1 MAFTDML
8 SQLGSVDLFKKGSA
22 LGIDIGSSSVK
33 VVELQKKGSGAKLLK
48 YGTLSLGPFTQ
59 GDIGSSQRLPDAE
72 LVKVVKTALD
82 AIGVST
88 KKGGFA
94 IPLKLSLIVT
104 IDVPASAEGNL
115 DTVVPIEARKYIPM
129 HPSEVNL
136 AWSIVSDS
144 NAKSLSKKKNVGEQK
159 IKVLVAAIHNNT
171 VDAYHSIAEKAGVI
185 PAIFEIE
192 TFSAIRSVFGKDQGV
207 FALLDIGADA
217 SKVLVIDYGSIAVSH
232 TIHRGS
238 QAFTERIRDTLNLS
252 FPEAEKIKRKTGMRG
267 VVGNVN
273 LQELLLQDVDFIM
286 QEAKRVIENFEKQ
299 NGKKIEKVALI
310 GGGALMNGALEVAQ
324 VVFGKKVFL
333 GNPFNSI
340 ELPTPALAPVLAGTC
355 PEFAVACGIA
365 LRALNEL

>member
-1 MAFTDML
+1 MALTDVL
-8 SQLGSVDLFKKGSA
+8 SQFGKMDLFKKGSV
-22 LGIDIGSSSVK
+22 LGVDIGSSSIK
-33 VVELQKKGSGAKLLK
+33 VVELQKKGSSAKLLK
-48 YGTLSLGPFTQ
+48 YGTLSLGPFAQ
-59 GDIGSSQRLPDAE
+59 SDIGSAQRLPDSD
-72 LVKVVKTALD
+72 LVNVVKTAIE
-82 AIGVST
+82 AIGVGT

-104 IDVPASAEGNL
+104 IDIPASAEGKL
-115 DTVVPIEARKYIPM
+115 DSIVPIEARKYIPM
-129 HPSEVNL
+129 QPSEVNL
-136 AWSIVSDS
+136 AWSVISDS
-144 NAKSLSKKKNVGEQK
+144 NAKSLSKKKDESEKK

-171 VDAYHSIAEKAGVI
+171 VDAYHTIAEKSGVN

-192 TFSAIRSVFGKDQGV
+192 TFSAIRSVFGQDQGV

-217 SKVLVIDYGSIAVSH
+217 SKVLIIDYGSITVSH

-238 QAFTERIRDTLNLS
+238 QAFTQRISETLGIS

-267 VVGNVN
+267 VVGSVN

-310 GGGALMNGALEVAQ
+310 GGGALMNGSLEVAQ

-333 GNPFNSI
+333 GNPFSSI
-340 ELPTPALAPVLAGTC
+340 ELPTPLLAPVLAATG